1 MNLMIDM
8 KKLLAKIIKKLQFTP
23 VLLNN
28 TKYECTQTGTTFEYS
43 SISGMDEYNII
54 AVNFVAYEAQQTVY
68 FVRPLPGDTSLT
80 DAPSSGRFRGTLRVD
95 WENSAIGV
103 RCINAGTA
111 GTQYDLVYFKGVYGI
126 A

>member
-1 MNLMIDM
+1 MIDL
-8 KKLLAKIIKKLQFTP
+8 KKLLTKIITKLQFTP
-23 VLLNN
+23 TLLDNS
-28 TKYECTQTGTTFEYS
+28 KYECTQTGTTYEYS
-43 SISGMDEYNII
+43 YISGLEDYNVI

-80 DAPSSGRFRGTLRVD
+80 DAPSSGKFRGTIRVD

-111 GTQYDLVYFKGVYGI
+111 GTRYDLVYFKGVYGI